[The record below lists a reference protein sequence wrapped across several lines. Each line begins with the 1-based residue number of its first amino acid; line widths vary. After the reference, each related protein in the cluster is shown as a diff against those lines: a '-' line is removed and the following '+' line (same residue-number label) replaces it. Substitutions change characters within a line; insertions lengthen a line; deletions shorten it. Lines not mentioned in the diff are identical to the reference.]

1 MINLV
6 RFLVFIFIIVL
17 SLSLKASEASNWL
30 KQEVDKI
37 LIAYQDPNLPDE
49 NRFLLIEQTINNNFP
64 GKSIAINIAKNH
76 VTSASFKK
84 QKLNT
89 SDDILDFDYPHFDSP
104 ELSIESKETSEK
116 IKEFISNLPEI
127 LKTPF
132 ILREYEGK
140 SYQEIA
146 NIIDCPVGT
155 VRSRI
160 FRARE
165 AILDFIKEE
174 LSNE

>member
-1 MINLV
+1 M
-6 RFLVFIFIIVL
+6 
-17 SLSLKASEASNWL
+17 
-30 KQEVDKI
+30 
-37 LIAYQDPNLPDE
+37 
-49 NRFLLIEQTINNNFP
+49 
-64 GKSIAINIAKNH
+64 
-76 VTSASFKK
+76 TSASFKK

-132 ILREYEGK
+132 ILREYEYEGK

-165 AILDFIKEE
+165 SILDFMEAQKKSFKGNE
-174 LSNE
+174 LKGKTLGIIGLGSIGSLLAQTAEVMGMKIIGYDPYISIDAAWRLPKDVEKADSMKMLLS